1 MQLQS
6 NIHSAWYLM
15 FKLNDYGPS
24 FDQSYLIKFSIENN
38 NSIVCSYESYT
49 NDDLQGKRKDKV
61 LLTVIIGLLT
71 KQYKIREHYQGLSQT
86 DRLSRLQNGTI
97 LTVFMINLN
106 VMFYFFF
113 VFTSHTSC
121 VIQFII
127 YVDIW

>member
-1 MQLQS
+1 
-6 NIHSAWYLM
+6 M

-38 NSIVCSYESYT
+38 NSIVCSCESYT

-71 KQYKIREHYQGLSQT
+71 KQYKRREHYQGLSQT